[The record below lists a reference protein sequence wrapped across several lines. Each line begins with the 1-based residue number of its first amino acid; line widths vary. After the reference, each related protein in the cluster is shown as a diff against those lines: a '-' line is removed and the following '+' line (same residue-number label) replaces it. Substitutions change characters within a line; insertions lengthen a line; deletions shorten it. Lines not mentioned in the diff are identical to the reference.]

1 MATEPSIVMQ
11 PSGYKANVVYSE
23 LDNTSNSDF
32 TFARASIANRY
43 NENSLV
49 EEMATGVPRLDYL
62 DGSCPSLLL
71 EPQSTNLLR
80 YNEQLN
86 ISTWNKIRNAVS
98 SNLEVS
104 PNGLTTSDGLIAS
117 ADNNNHYIYQ
127 SYTTSAS
134 IPYVVSFF
142 AKKGDKDWIWSRM
155 QGNTP
160 GITRTS
166 YWDLDNGVVG
176 ATGSLI
182 LDAGIEDYGDGW
194 FRCWQKKTGEI
205 TSNNYSFGFCTAN
218 LTPNFTGDTVT
229 IDGYLWGA
237 QLEQLDFASSYIKTE
252 GSTVTRLADECNNAG
267 TSAEF
272 NDSEGVLYC
281 EMYALDDDLT
291 DRRISISDGTTS
303 NSVVIGY
310 STTTN
315 QIEVD
320 VIDGGV
326 SQSSMTYSVAD
337 IKVGTKIAIKYKVND
352 CALWV
357 SGVERATDV
366 SATMPSGLDEL
377 SFDDGAGAN
386 DFYGKVKDIRVY
398 TTALSDVELTA
409 LTT

>member
-1 MATEPSIVMQ
+1 MKS
-11 PSGYKANVVYSE
+11 Y
-23 LDNTSNSDF
+23 
-32 TFARASIANRY
+32 
-43 NENSLV
+43 
-49 EEMATGVPRLDYL
+49 
-62 DGSCPSLLL
+62 DG
-71 EPQSTNLLR
+71 T
-80 YNEQLN
+80 
-86 ISTWNKIRNAVS
+86 
-98 SNLEVS
+98 
-104 PNGLTTSDGLIAS
+104 
-117 ADNNNHYIYQ
+117 
-127 SYTTSAS
+127 SYTVDMTANGVAKATVVTNVWQRFSDYRAAAS
-134 IPYVVSFF
+134 RVHIALRNSGVQDTADLLVWGGQLE
-142 AKKGDKDWIWSRM
+142 AV
-155 QGNTP
+155 GNTAP
-160 GITRTS
+160 TT
-166 YWDLDNGVVG
+166 N
-176 ATGSLI
+176 
-182 LDAGIEDYGDGW
+182 
-194 FRCWQKKTGEI
+194 
-205 TSNNYSFGFCTAN
+205 
-218 LTPNFTGDTVT
+218 
-229 IDGYLWGA
+229 
-237 QLEQLDFASSYIKTE
+237 IKTE

-366 SATMPSGLDEL
+366 SAT
-377 SFDDGAGAN
+377 AN